1 MIKNYQSLPP
11 EKHGIIT
18 NAYVYNMGNA
28 VRASKYPMAADV
40 SKCTDEIKEITKKLA
55 SAPRGSGHDNFLHGI
70 LLGFDLTLS
79 NKAWV
84 EWERYHFQ
92 DIVSSQSTMH
102 RIVKIVD
109 ENDPFN
115 EWITDNT
122 KEEIRRLVDEYN
134 RVKES
139 DAPKEEKDDAYLTLL
154 YNVPSGLKLT
164 AGIVTNMGQIKT
176 MIGQREFHRLP
187 EWRYVIAY
195 FKMIIEKIGIYEV

>member
-1 MIKNYQSLPP
+1 M
-11 EKHGIIT
+11 
-18 NAYVYNMGNA
+18 
-28 VRASKYPMAADV
+28 
-40 SKCTDEIKEITKKLA
+40 
-55 SAPRGSGHDNFLHGI
+55 
-70 LLGFDLTLS
+70 
-79 NKAWV
+79 
-84 EWERYHFQ
+84 
-92 DIVSSQSTMH
+92 
-102 RIVKIVD
+102 D

-122 KEEIRRLVDEYN
+122 KKEVRRLVDEYN

-187 EWRYVIAY
+187 EWRYFCEYWIQMRD
-195 FKMIIEKIGIYEV
+195 KLCLLG

>member
-1 MIKNYQSLPP
+1 MINNCQSLPP

-18 NAYVYNMGNA
+18 NAYVYNTSNA

-102 RIVKIVD
+102 RIVKLVD

-115 EWITDNT
+115 EWVTDNT
-122 KEEIRRLVDEYN
+122 KEEIRRLIDEYN
-134 RVKES
+134 RVKDS

-154 YNVPSGLKLT
+154 YNVPSGLRLT

-176 MIGQREFHRLP
+176 MIEQREFHRLP
-187 EWRYVIAY
+187 EWRWFVSY
-195 FKMIIEKIGIYEV
+195 FVALTEKLGF

>member
-11 EKHGIIT
+11 EEHGIIT
-18 NAYVYNMGNA
+18 NACIYNMSNA

-40 SKCTDEIKEITKKLA
+40 SKCTDEVKDITRKLA
-55 SAPRGSGHDNFLHGI
+55 NAPRGSGHDNFLHGI

-102 RIVKIVD
+102 RIVKLVD

-115 EWITDNT
+115 EWVTDNT
-122 KEEIRRLVDEYN
+122 KEEVKRLIDEYN
-134 RVKES
+134 NAS
-139 DAPKEEKDDAYLTLL
+139 KEEKDDAYLTLL

-195 FKMIIEKIGIYEV
+195 FKKISDWLRNCL